1 MNSDSHVR
9 DVSTAEF
16 PTAVLQRS
24 REVPVV
30 VDFWA
35 AWCGPCKVLG
45 PVLEKVA
52 ADMDGAFEL
61 VKVDVDQNQELAGSF
76 GVQGIPFV
84 IAFRDGVPVDQFTG
98 ALPEASVRTWI
109 DNILPTA
116 TDGHVDEARG
126 AIVEGDTDAAKA
138 LLWKVLE
145 ETPDHLEAGTILAG
159 LLISEGNPQDAL
171 ILLGKL
177 APTPEVDRLQAA
189 ARLNAA
195 QAGDVNEFKAAVEA
209 DPNDAS
215 ARLVLARHLA
225 GRGEFEPA
233 LDHMLLLVRN
243 RDEHTDEARL
253 AMLDVFGVLGNDH
266 PLTLTYRKQLAS
278 ALF

>member
-1 MNSDSHVR
+1 M
-9 DVSTAEF
+9 
-16 PTAVLQRS
+16 
-24 REVPVV
+24 
-30 VDFWA
+30 
-35 AWCGPCKVLG
+35 
-45 PVLEKVA
+45 LEKVA
-52 ADMDGAFEL
+52 ADMNGTFEL
-61 VKVDVDQNQELAGSF
+61 VKVDVDQNQELAASF
-76 GVQGIPFV
+76 RVQGIPFV

-98 ALPEASVRTWI
+98 ALPETSVRTWI

-116 TDGHVDEARG
+116 IDGQVDEARG
-126 AIVEGDTDAAKA
+126 AIVEGDTDAAKT

-145 ETPDHLEAGTILAG
+145 DAPDHHEAGTILAG
-159 LLISEGNPQDAL
+159 LLISEGKPQDAL

-195 QAGDVNEFKAAVEA
+195 QSGDVNEFKAAVEA
-209 DPNDAS
+209 DPNDAK
-215 ARLVLARHLA
+215 ARLALARHLA

-233 LDHMLLLVRN
+233 LDQMLLLVRN

-266 PLTLTYRKQLAS
+266 PLTITYRKQLAS

>member
-1 MNSDSHVR
+1 MNSGSHVR
-9 DVSTAEF
+9 DVSTEEF

-52 ADMDGAFEL
+52 EEMGGAFEL
-61 VKVDVDQNQELAGSF
+61 VKVDVDQNQELAASF

-98 ALPEASVRTWI
+98 ALPETSVRTWI

-116 TDGHVDEARG
+116 TDGQVDEARG
-126 AIVEGDTDAAKA
+126 AIVEGDTEAAKQ
-138 LLWKVLE
+138 LLWKVLDE
-145 ETPDHLEAGTILAG
+145 APDHHEAGTILAG
-159 LLISEGNPQDAL
+159 LLISEGNPEDAL

-195 QAGDVNEFKAAVEA
+195 QSGDVNEFKAAVEA
-209 DPNDAS
+209 DPNDAP

-243 RDEHTDEARL
+243 RDEHADEARL